1 MKHGGLLTAVL
12 ILILCSLLGLASVS
26 AADLTND
33 TLDDFQGDPVIGEIN
48 NNHAVVE
55 KNNGDCLY
63 VSVNGNSYA
72 NATSWGSATNS
83 LDWAIYL
90 AKDNTTIYIDN
101 GTYSGSAN
109 SKINIAKS
117 VNIVGSANTVFDG
130 LNKNY
135 FFTISDGVTV
145 SISNITFINA
155 FKKADLYYDQKSVY
169 GAVLDVKK
177 ATVFISNCAFNNNRI
192 EHTSSISKDNYGAA
206 ISNSGNMTIINSRF
220 NSNSMTS
227 EARNSAHGSDVYN
240 NGTLKIFDSTFKGSY
255 VGDFAFGGSISNNG
269 NLTLTRVVMS
279 GSSTAQQVKGAV
291 LFNSGNCTMIN
302 STIKDSFV
310 TRALFN
316 TLYGVIYNEGSLKA
330 VGCIFANNGGIKDS
344 AIPVYKGTVNIY
356 TVGEIDISY
365 SAFLNN
371 KPLAESYADF
381 FADGGE
387 NICLDN
393 NWWGSNKKPVNKSNV
408 DKVNSWLML
417 VGSPEYSA
425 LNINESTDISAIWKS
440 SSGKPVDISLFPIF
454 DVSFNTWV
462 NGTAQTITKKLD
474 NGSAVINYN
483 WTQKKGSYEISISL
497 GDFTQKVLVDVGKL
511 VSNMTVSVND
521 INYTETLV
529 VDVAVN
535 GIDSILPKGNV
546 SLIIGGKTYTENLVN
561 GKATFNIPDLLAG
574 NHTLNLVYMGNDE
587 YFRSFVHKTVT
598 VNKCPIN
605 LNISIPEIN
614 VGEIAK
620 VNIHTSPK
628 GVQIYAYLSINGKR
642 VQMIVINK
650 EDIQVTIRNY
660 GGAGVYNI
668 TIETWGSELD
678 EQLYEMA
685 SVSGLLK
692 VNKYDTNLS
701 VNASDVKAGENAT
714 ITIKINPKDVK
725 GEATLIINGV
735 ESKIFLKDEIT
746 EITLHNLTGGKY
758 DVTVIYPG
766 DNKYAGST
774 ASTSFVVLKESCN
787 LTVDVIQND
796 DLTGIVNIKTNPDN
810 CTGLIGVYVNNVLYQ
825 AKLVNGIANVSVN
838 FTKGTNYVY
847 VYYPGDSYYD
857 DASWNTTV
865 NISAKCILTGDD
877 IIMVEEDGSKYTV
890 KVTDLDGNPFTY
902 VIVLIEVNGTTYKVT
917 TNNAGKASLPLNLT
931 SGNYTISATYD
942 HTTVYNTITVKP
954 LDFNLTVADIGY
966 GENALINAN
975 FNALINGTVTF
986 IIKNHLNKTV
996 DVISGNA
1003 RYSLSGLKLG
1013 TYTVEA
1019 VYNSKLSKTATF
1031 TVSKGTPKLDV
1042 DIKDVLAG
1050 QDEVITV
1057 TLPNDATGEITF
1069 IVDGTTYKKTLNNG
1083 IAAIAIS
1090 DLTLGNH
1097 SLRVIYSGDAN
1108 YNSNAADMTFNIKNS
1123 LSETVIDV
1131 NNTVYGENI
1140 TVIASVTSG
1149 ATGNVT
1155 FILGNLTKTVEITN
1169 GKAIVNF
1176 NKLNAGTYSVRADYL
1191 GNSVYSKSSDEK
1203 SFDVAKANS
1212 NIEIITGEIEF
1223 NKNVRIWAVV
1233 NDDAT
1238 GNVTFRILG
1247 LYSPRNKTIVGGNAS
1262 WLISPLNSGSYVV
1275 VATYNGDNNYL
1286 SSNTTMV
1293 ISLNQT
1299 VSVLK
1304 VNVEVYEDDMVVTA
1318 ILKTQYGQLITG
1330 NVTLEINT
1338 KFYKIVVVD
1347 GIGVRSIEKP
1357 SVGKYTYSATYKG
1370 TDKISRAVDT
1380 GIFEVLPVDYNVIL
1394 NAPDVK
1400 MIYHDGTRFTATL
1413 TDKKGNPIRDAA
1425 IEITI
1430 NGRSY
1435 DKITD
1440 EKGSVSLGL
1449 NLDSGI
1455 YSVVVKFKGLLNY
1468 TPITKHAN
1476 VTIEPT
1482 VKGLDVVKMF
1492 RNSTQYYA
1500 IFTDS
1505 QGNFLKNKNVQFN
1518 INGVFYTKTTNDK
1531 GIAMIGI
1538 NLNPGK
1544 YIITAKNL
1552 VTGEQSSNI
1561 ITVKSLI
1568 VQKDLTKYYLNASRF
1583 EATIYNKDGSLAV
1596 NKEVTFNIN
1605 GVFYH
1610 RTTDSNGVASL
1621 GISLRPGEYIITTMF
1636 DGLAIGNKVTVL
1648 PTLVTK
1654 NLNMK
1659 YLDGSSFTAQ
1669 TLNGQGKPLANQNVS
1684 FNVNGVF
1691 YYKVTDNN
1699 GMAKLNIRLMPG
1711 EYIITSCWNNFQTG
1725 NTIRIF

>member
-1 MKHGGLLTAVL
+1 M
-12 ILILCSLLGLASVS
+12 
-26 AADLTND
+26 
-33 TLDDFQGDPVIGEIN
+33 
-48 NNHAVVE
+48 
-55 KNNGDCLY
+55 
-63 VSVNGNSYA
+63 
-72 NATSWGSATNS
+72 
-83 LDWAIYL
+83 
-90 AKDNTTIYIDN
+90 
-101 GTYSGSAN
+101 
-109 SKINIAKS
+109 
-117 VNIVGSANTVFDG
+117 
-130 LNKNY
+130 
-135 FFTISDGVTV
+135 
-145 SISNITFINA
+145 
-155 FKKADLYYDQKSVY
+155 
-169 GAVLDVKK
+169 
-177 ATVFISNCAFNNNRI
+177 
-192 EHTSSISKDNYGAA
+192 
-206 ISNSGNMTIINSRF
+206 
-220 NSNSMTS
+220 
-227 EARNSAHGSDVYN
+227 
-240 NGTLKIFDSTFKGSY
+240 
-255 VGDFAFGGSISNNG
+255 
-269 NLTLTRVVMS
+269 
-279 GSSTAQQVKGAV
+279 
-291 LFNSGNCTMIN
+291 
-302 STIKDSFV
+302 
-310 TRALFN
+310 
-316 TLYGVIYNEGSLKA
+316 
-330 VGCIFANNGGIKDS
+330 
-344 AIPVYKGTVNIY
+344 
-356 TVGEIDISY
+356 
-365 SAFLNN
+365 
-371 KPLAESYADF
+371 
-381 FADGGE
+381 
-387 NICLDN
+387 
-393 NWWGSNKKPVNKSNV
+393 
-408 DKVNSWLML
+408 
-417 VGSPEYSA
+417 
-425 LNINESTDISAIWKS
+425 
-440 SSGKPVDISLFPIF
+440 
-454 DVSFNTWV
+454 
-462 NGTAQTITKKLD
+462 
-474 NGSAVINYN
+474 
-483 WTQKKGSYEISISL
+483 
-497 GDFTQKVLVDVGKL
+497 
-511 VSNMTVSVND
+511 
-521 INYTETLV
+521 
-529 VDVAVN
+529 
-535 GIDSILPKGNV
+535 
-546 SLIIGGKTYTENLVN
+546 
-561 GKATFNIPDLLAG
+561 
-574 NHTLNLVYMGNDE
+574 
-587 YFRSFVHKTVT
+587 
-598 VNKCPIN
+598 
-605 LNISIPEIN
+605 
-614 VGEIAK
+614 
-620 VNIHTSPK
+620 
-628 GVQIYAYLSINGKR
+628 
-642 VQMIVINK
+642 
-650 EDIQVTIRNY
+650 
-660 GGAGVYNI
+660 
-668 TIETWGSELD
+668 
-678 EQLYEMA
+678 
-685 SVSGLLK
+685 
-692 VNKYDTNLS
+692 
-701 VNASDVKAGENAT
+701 
-714 ITIKINPKDVK
+714 
-725 GEATLIINGV
+725 
-735 ESKIFLKDEIT
+735 
-746 EITLHNLTGGKY
+746 
-758 DVTVIYPG
+758 
-766 DNKYAGST
+766 
-774 ASTSFVVLKESCN
+774 
-787 LTVDVIQND
+787 
-796 DLTGIVNIKTNPDN
+796 
-810 CTGLIGVYVNNVLYQ
+810 
-825 AKLVNGIANVSVN
+825 
-838 FTKGTNYVY
+838 
-847 VYYPGDSYYD
+847 
-857 DASWNTTV
+857 
-865 NISAKCILTGDD
+865 
-877 IIMVEEDGSKYTV
+877 
-890 KVTDLDGNPFTY
+890 
-902 VIVLIEVNGTTYKVT
+902 
-917 TNNAGKASLPLNLT
+917 
-931 SGNYTISATYD
+931 
-942 HTTVYNTITVKP
+942 
-954 LDFNLTVADIGY
+954 
-966 GENALINAN
+966 
-975 FNALINGTVTF
+975 
-986 IIKNHLNKTV
+986 
-996 DVISGNA
+996 
-1003 RYSLSGLKLG
+1003 
-1013 TYTVEA
+1013 
-1019 VYNSKLSKTATF
+1019 
-1031 TVSKGTPKLDV
+1031 

-1097 SLRVIYSGDAN
+1097 SLRVMYSGDAN

-1304 VNVEVYEDDMVVTA
+1304 VNVEVYEDGMVVTA
-1318 ILKTQYGQLITG
+1318 ILKTQDGQLITG
-1330 NVTLEINT
+1330 DVALEINT

-1357 SVGKYTYSATYKG
+1357 PVGKYTYSATYKG

-1380 GIFEVLPVDYNVIL
+1380 GVFEVLPVDYNVIL

-1400 MIYHDGTRFTATL
+1400 MIYHDGTRFVATL
-1413 TDKKGNPIRDAA
+1413 TDKQGNPIGGAA

-1531 GIAMIGI
+1531 GIAMMGI

-1544 YIITAKNL
+1544 YVITVINL

-1583 EATIYNKDGSLAV
+1583 QTTIYNKDGSLAV

-1636 DGLAIGNKVTVL
+1636 DGLAIGNKVSVL

-1669 TLNGQGKPLANQNVS
+1669 TLDGQGKPLANQNVS

-1725 NTIRIF
+1725 NTIKIE

>member
-1 MKHGGLLTAVL
+1 M
-12 ILILCSLLGLASVS
+12 
-26 AADLTND
+26 
-33 TLDDFQGDPVIGEIN
+33 
-48 NNHAVVE
+48 
-55 KNNGDCLY
+55 
-63 VSVNGNSYA
+63 
-72 NATSWGSATNS
+72 
-83 LDWAIYL
+83 
-90 AKDNTTIYIDN
+90 
-101 GTYSGSAN
+101 
-109 SKINIAKS
+109 
-117 VNIVGSANTVFDG
+117 
-130 LNKNY
+130 
-135 FFTISDGVTV
+135 
-145 SISNITFINA
+145 
-155 FKKADLYYDQKSVY
+155 
-169 GAVLDVKK
+169 
-177 ATVFISNCAFNNNRI
+177 
-192 EHTSSISKDNYGAA
+192 
-206 ISNSGNMTIINSRF
+206 
-220 NSNSMTS
+220 
-227 EARNSAHGSDVYN
+227 
-240 NGTLKIFDSTFKGSY
+240 
-255 VGDFAFGGSISNNG
+255 
-269 NLTLTRVVMS
+269 
-279 GSSTAQQVKGAV
+279 
-291 LFNSGNCTMIN
+291 
-302 STIKDSFV
+302 
-310 TRALFN
+310 
-316 TLYGVIYNEGSLKA
+316 
-330 VGCIFANNGGIKDS
+330 
-344 AIPVYKGTVNIY
+344 
-356 TVGEIDISY
+356 
-365 SAFLNN
+365 
-371 KPLAESYADF
+371 
-381 FADGGE
+381 
-387 NICLDN
+387 
-393 NWWGSNKKPVNKSNV
+393 
-408 DKVNSWLML
+408 
-417 VGSPEYSA
+417 
-425 LNINESTDISAIWKS
+425 
-440 SSGKPVDISLFPIF
+440 
-454 DVSFNTWV
+454 
-462 NGTAQTITKKLD
+462 
-474 NGSAVINYN
+474 
-483 WTQKKGSYEISISL
+483 
-497 GDFTQKVLVDVGKL
+497 
-511 VSNMTVSVND
+511 
-521 INYTETLV
+521 
-529 VDVAVN
+529 
-535 GIDSILPKGNV
+535 
-546 SLIIGGKTYTENLVN
+546 
-561 GKATFNIPDLLAG
+561 
-574 NHTLNLVYMGNDE
+574 
-587 YFRSFVHKTVT
+587 
-598 VNKCPIN
+598 
-605 LNISIPEIN
+605 
-614 VGEIAK
+614 
-620 VNIHTSPK
+620 
-628 GVQIYAYLSINGKR
+628 
-642 VQMIVINK
+642 
-650 EDIQVTIRNY
+650 
-660 GGAGVYNI
+660 
-668 TIETWGSELD
+668 
-678 EQLYEMA
+678 
-685 SVSGLLK
+685 
-692 VNKYDTNLS
+692 
-701 VNASDVKAGENAT
+701 
-714 ITIKINPKDVK
+714 
-725 GEATLIINGV
+725 
-735 ESKIFLKDEIT
+735 
-746 EITLHNLTGGKY
+746 
-758 DVTVIYPG
+758 
-766 DNKYAGST
+766 
-774 ASTSFVVLKESCN
+774 
-787 LTVDVIQND
+787 
-796 DLTGIVNIKTNPDN
+796 
-810 CTGLIGVYVNNVLYQ
+810 
-825 AKLVNGIANVSVN
+825 
-838 FTKGTNYVY
+838 
-847 VYYPGDSYYD
+847 
-857 DASWNTTV
+857 
-865 NISAKCILTGDD
+865 
-877 IIMVEEDGSKYTV
+877 
-890 KVTDLDGNPFTY
+890 
-902 VIVLIEVNGTTYKVT
+902 IVLIEVNGTTYKVT

-942 HTTVYNTITVKP
+942 YTTVYNTITVKP

-966 GENALINAN
+966 GENAIINAN

-1097 SLRVIYSGDAN
+1097 SLKVIYSGDAN

-1140 TVIASVTSG
+1140 TVLASVTSG

-1155 FILGNLTKTVEITN
+1155 FILGNLTKTVEIIN
-1169 GKAIVNF
+1169 GKAIATF

-1293 ISLNQT
+1293 ISVNQT
-1299 VSVLK
+1299 VSGLK

-1318 ILKTQYGQLITG
+1318 ILKTQDGQLITG
-1330 NVTLEINT
+1330 DVALEINT

-1380 GIFEVLPVDYNVIL
+1380 GVFEVLPVDYNVIL

-1400 MIYHDGTRFTATL
+1400 MIYHDGTRFVATL
-1413 TDKKGNPIRDAA
+1413 TDKQGNPIGGAA

-1449 NLDSGI
+1449 NLNSGI

-1531 GIAMIGI
+1531 GIAMMGI

-1544 YIITAKNL
+1544 YVITVINL

-1636 DGLAIGNKVTVL
+1636 DGLSIGNKVKVL
-1648 PTLVTK
+1648 PTLVTHD
-1654 NLNMK
+1654 LNMK
-1659 YLDGSSFTAQ
+1659 YMDGSRFTAQ
-1669 TLNGQGKPLANQNVS
+1669 TLDGQGKPLANQNVS

-1691 YYKVTDNN
+1691 YHRITDNK
-1699 GMAKLNIRLMPG
+1699 GIAKLNIRLMAG
-1711 EYIITSCWNNFQTG
+1711 EYIITSSWNNFQTG

>member
-1 MKHGGLLTAVL
+1 M
-12 ILILCSLLGLASVS
+12 
-26 AADLTND
+26 
-33 TLDDFQGDPVIGEIN
+33 
-48 NNHAVVE
+48 
-55 KNNGDCLY
+55 
-63 VSVNGNSYA
+63 
-72 NATSWGSATNS
+72 
-83 LDWAIYL
+83 
-90 AKDNTTIYIDN
+90 
-101 GTYSGSAN
+101 
-109 SKINIAKS
+109 
-117 VNIVGSANTVFDG
+117 
-130 LNKNY
+130 
-135 FFTISDGVTV
+135 
-145 SISNITFINA
+145 
-155 FKKADLYYDQKSVY
+155 
-169 GAVLDVKK
+169 
-177 ATVFISNCAFNNNRI
+177 
-192 EHTSSISKDNYGAA
+192 
-206 ISNSGNMTIINSRF
+206 
-220 NSNSMTS
+220 
-227 EARNSAHGSDVYN
+227 
-240 NGTLKIFDSTFKGSY
+240 
-255 VGDFAFGGSISNNG
+255 
-269 NLTLTRVVMS
+269 
-279 GSSTAQQVKGAV
+279 
-291 LFNSGNCTMIN
+291 
-302 STIKDSFV
+302 
-310 TRALFN
+310 
-316 TLYGVIYNEGSLKA
+316 
-330 VGCIFANNGGIKDS
+330 
-344 AIPVYKGTVNIY
+344 
-356 TVGEIDISY
+356 
-365 SAFLNN
+365 
-371 KPLAESYADF
+371 
-381 FADGGE
+381 
-387 NICLDN
+387 
-393 NWWGSNKKPVNKSNV
+393 
-408 DKVNSWLML
+408 
-417 VGSPEYSA
+417 
-425 LNINESTDISAIWKS
+425 
-440 SSGKPVDISLFPIF
+440 
-454 DVSFNTWV
+454 
-462 NGTAQTITKKLD
+462 
-474 NGSAVINYN
+474 
-483 WTQKKGSYEISISL
+483 
-497 GDFTQKVLVDVGKL
+497 
-511 VSNMTVSVND
+511 
-521 INYTETLV
+521 
-529 VDVAVN
+529 
-535 GIDSILPKGNV
+535 
-546 SLIIGGKTYTENLVN
+546 
-561 GKATFNIPDLLAG
+561 
-574 NHTLNLVYMGNDE
+574 
-587 YFRSFVHKTVT
+587 
-598 VNKCPIN
+598 
-605 LNISIPEIN
+605 
-614 VGEIAK
+614 
-620 VNIHTSPK
+620 
-628 GVQIYAYLSINGKR
+628 
-642 VQMIVINK
+642 
-650 EDIQVTIRNY
+650 
-660 GGAGVYNI
+660 
-668 TIETWGSELD
+668 
-678 EQLYEMA
+678 
-685 SVSGLLK
+685 
-692 VNKYDTNLS
+692 
-701 VNASDVKAGENAT
+701 
-714 ITIKINPKDVK
+714 
-725 GEATLIINGV
+725 
-735 ESKIFLKDEIT
+735 
-746 EITLHNLTGGKY
+746 
-758 DVTVIYPG
+758 
-766 DNKYAGST
+766 
-774 ASTSFVVLKESCN
+774 
-787 LTVDVIQND
+787 
-796 DLTGIVNIKTNPDN
+796 
-810 CTGLIGVYVNNVLYQ
+810 
-825 AKLVNGIANVSVN
+825 
-838 FTKGTNYVY
+838 
-847 VYYPGDSYYD
+847 
-857 DASWNTTV
+857 
-865 NISAKCILTGDD
+865 
-877 IIMVEEDGSKYTV
+877 
-890 KVTDLDGNPFTY
+890 
-902 VIVLIEVNGTTYKVT
+902 
-917 TNNAGKASLPLNLT
+917 
-931 SGNYTISATYD
+931 
-942 HTTVYNTITVKP
+942 
-954 LDFNLTVADIGY
+954 
-966 GENALINAN
+966 
-975 FNALINGTVTF
+975 
-986 IIKNHLNKTV
+986 
-996 DVISGNA
+996 
-1003 RYSLSGLKLG
+1003 SGLKLG

-1097 SLRVIYSGDAN
+1097 SLRVMYSGDAN

-1304 VNVEVYEDDMVVTA
+1304 VNVEVYEDGMVVTA
-1318 ILKTQYGQLITG
+1318 ILKTQDGQLITG
-1330 NVTLEINT
+1330 DVALEINT

-1380 GIFEVLPVDYNVIL
+1380 GVFEVLPVDYNVIL

-1400 MIYHDGTRFTATL
+1400 MIYHDGTRFVATL
-1413 TDKKGNPIRDAA
+1413 TDKQGNPIGGAA

-1531 GIAMIGI
+1531 GIAMMGI

-1544 YIITAKNL
+1544 YVITVINL

-1568 VQKDLTKYYLNASRF
+1568 VQKDLTKHYLNASKF
-1583 EATIYNKDGSLAV
+1583 QTTIYNKDGSLAV

-1605 GVFYH
+1605 GVLYT
-1610 RTTDSNGVASL
+1610 RKTDSKGAASL
-1621 GISLRPGEYIITTMF
+1621 AINLRPGEYIITTMF
-1636 DGLAIGNKVTVL
+1636 DGLSIGNKVKVL
-1648 PTLVTK
+1648 PTLVTHD
-1654 NLNMK
+1654 LNMK
-1659 YLDGSSFTAQ
+1659 YMDGSRFTAQ
-1669 TLNGQGKPLANQNVS
+1669 TLDGQGKPLANQNVS

-1691 YYKVTDNN
+1691 YHRITDNK
-1699 GMAKLNIRLMPG
+1699 GIAKLNIRLMAG
-1711 EYIITSCWNNFQTG
+1711 EYIITSSWNNFQTG